1 MEPSSRSGRV
11 PFVTVTSPRVR
22 APESR
27 ALRPVVLR
35 VVRAD
40 SSSADDLETVTPQ
53 QNTPDS
59 SSNTTPKSTAEL
71 AIVPVADDEDADQAA
86 TTERDPEA
94 GRAATSNGTPR
105 RTSDRPRKRTA
116 ESVPATRPLTVVRG
130 GDPDDVASLPVRT
143 DRPRATHARR
153 TAQTSKNEEFTA
165 FMREAKDPLHRMAFL
180 LSGDAHRAE
189 ELTQQTFERCYRHW
203 HKARQGD
210 PLVYARRVLANL
222 RIDAW
227 RRTRR
232 EVLTG
237 PDELPPED
245 TRAARPSTRTPTRTV
260 DDRDTVVR
268 ALLRLPLKQRRVVV
282 LRHLLDLSESEVS
295 TELGIPLGTVKS
307 TASRGLAHLRAILD
321 LDSLGGTR

>member
-1 MEPSSRSGRV
+1 MI
-11 PFVTVTSPRVR
+11 
-22 APESR
+22 
-27 ALRPVVLR
+27 LRL
-35 VVRAD
+35 VRAD
-40 SSSADDLETVTPQ
+40 SSSADDLETVTTQ
-53 QNTPDS
+53 QNTPDTPTT
-59 SSNTTPKSTAEL
+59 TTPTAT
-71 AIVPVADDEDADQAA
+71 PTAA
-86 TTERDPEA
+86 PA
-94 GRAATSNGTPR
+94 
-105 RTSDRPRKRTA
+105 
-116 ESVPATRPLTVVRG
+116 PATRPLTVVRG
-130 GDPDDVASLPVRT
+130 GATGIDDVPSLPVRT
-143 DRPRATHARR
+143 DRPTATHARR
-153 TAQTSKNEEFTA
+153 NAQISKNEEFTA

-237 PDELPPED
+237 PDELPQD
-245 TRAARPSTRTPTRTV
+245 DVRVARAAARMPTRTV
-260 DDRDTVVR
+260 DDRDAVVR

-295 TELGIPLGTVKS
+295 SELGIPLGTVKS

-321 LDSLGGTR
+321 IDALGGTR

>member
-1 MEPSSRSGRV
+1 MEPSPSLARV
-11 PFVTVTSPRVR
+11 PFVTVTSPRAL

-27 ALRPVVLR
+27 VPKPVTLH

-40 SSSADDLETVTPQ
+40 SSSADDLETVTTE

-59 SSNTTPKSTAEL
+59 LSTTTPA
-71 AIVPVADDEDADQAA
+71 PVS
-86 TTERDPEA
+86 
-94 GRAATSNGTPR
+94 GGTPVK
-105 RTSDRPRKRTA
+105 TDTVKTDTA
-116 ESVPATRPLTVVRG
+116 PATRPLTVVRG
-130 GDPDDVASLPVRT
+130 GAADVDDVASLPVRT
-143 DRPRATHARR
+143 DRPTATHARR
-153 TAQTSKNEEFTA
+153 NAQISKNEEFTA
-165 FMREAKDPLHRMAFL
+165 FMREARDPLHRMAFL

-203 HKARQGD
+203 HKARAGD

-237 PDELPPED
+237 PDDLPQD
-245 TRAARPSTRTPTRTV
+245 DVRVARAAARMPTRTV
-260 DDRDTVVR
+260 DDRDAVVR

-295 TELGIPLGTVKS
+295 SELGIPLGTVKS

-321 LDSLGGTR
+321 IDSLGGTR

>member
-1 MEPSSRSGRV
+1 MEPSPRPGRV
-11 PFVTVTSPRVR
+11 PFVTVTSPRAP

-27 ALRPVVLR
+27 VLEPVTLLRL
-35 VVRAD
+35 VRAD
-40 SSSADDLETVTPQ
+40 SSSADDLETVTTE

-59 SSNTTPKSTAEL
+59 PSTTTSATTP
-71 AIVPVADDEDADQAA
+71 DQA
-86 TTERDPEA
+86 
-94 GRAATSNGTPR
+94 
-105 RTSDRPRKRTA
+105 SDGVPA
-116 ESVPATRPLTVVRG
+116 NAHAVPATRPLTVVRG
-130 GDPDDVASLPVRT
+130 GAADADDVPSLPVRT
-143 DRPRATHARR
+143 DRPTATHARR
-153 TAQTSKNEEFTA
+153 NAQISKNEEFTA

-203 HKARQGD
+203 HKARAGD

-237 PDELPPED
+237 PDELPQD
-245 TRAARPSTRTPTRTV
+245 DVRVARAAARMPTRTV
-260 DDRDTVVR
+260 DDRDAVVR

-295 TELGIPLGTVKS
+295 SELGIPLGTVKS

-321 LDSLGGTR
+321 IDSLGGTR

>member
-1 MEPSSRSGRV
+1 M
-11 PFVTVTSPRVR
+11 
-22 APESR
+22 
-27 ALRPVVLR
+27 VLR

-40 SSSADDLETVTPQ
+40 SSSADDLETVTTQ

-59 SSNTTPKSTAEL
+59 SSTTTPK
-71 AIVPVADDEDADQAA
+71 AD
-86 TTERDPEA
+86 
-94 GRAATSNGTPR
+94 
-105 RTSDRPRKRTA
+105 
-116 ESVPATRPLTVVRG
+116 SVPTTRPLTVVRG
-130 GDPDDVASLPVRT
+130 GDQDDVTSLPVRT

-153 TAQTSKNEEFTA
+153 TAQISKNEEFTA

-237 PDELPPED
+237 PDELPQED
-245 TRAARPSTRTPTRTV
+245 TRAARAATRMPTRTV

-295 TELGIPLGTVKS
+295 SELGIPLGTVKS

>member
-1 MEPSSRSGRV
+1 MEPSARPARV
-11 PFVTVTSPRVR
+11 PFVTVTSPRTR
-22 APESR
+22 APESW
-27 ALRPVVLR
+27 APEPATLRL
-35 VVRAD
+35 VRAD
-40 SSSADDLETVTPQ
+40 SSSADDLETVTTE
-53 QNTPDS
+53 QNTPES
-59 SSNTTPKSTAEL
+59 PSATSAR
-71 AIVPVADDEDADQAA
+71 AAHQAA
-86 TTERDPEA
+86 DSDPEA
-94 GRAATSNGTPR
+94 AGP
-105 RTSDRPRKRTA
+105 
-116 ESVPATRPLTVVRG
+116 VPAPRPLRVVRG
-130 GDPDDVASLPVRT
+130 GAEDVDDVASLPVRT
-143 DRPRATHARR
+143 DRPTATHARR
-153 TAQTSKNEEFTA
+153 NAQISKNEEFTA

-203 HKARQGD
+203 HKARAGD

-237 PDELPPED
+237 PDDLPQD
-245 TRAARPSTRTPTRTV
+245 DARVARAAARMPTRTV
-260 DDRDTVVR
+260 DDRDAVVR

-295 TELGIPLGTVKS
+295 SELGIPLGTVKS

-321 LDSLGGTR
+321 LDSAGGGR

>member
-1 MEPSSRSGRV
+1 MEPSASPARV
-11 PFVTVTSPRVR
+11 PFVTVTSPRVL

-27 ALRPVVLR
+27 VPKPVTLR

-40 SSSADDLETVTPQ
+40 SSSADDLETVTTE

-59 SSNTTPKSTAEL
+59 LSMTTPDRVSGGAPVQTDTAKT
-71 AIVPVADDEDADQAA
+71 D
-86 TTERDPEA
+86 T
-94 GRAATSNGTPR
+94 
-105 RTSDRPRKRTA
+105 
-116 ESVPATRPLTVVRG
+116 VPATRPLTVVRG
-130 GDPDDVASLPVRT
+130 GATDVDDVASLPVRT
-143 DRPRATHARR
+143 DRPTATHARR
-153 TAQTSKNEEFTA
+153 NAQISKNEEFTA
-165 FMREAKDPLHRMAFL
+165 FMREARDPLHRMAFL

-203 HKARQGD
+203 HKARAGD

-237 PDELPPED
+237 PDELPQD
-245 TRAARPSTRTPTRTV
+245 DVRVARAAARMPTRTV
-260 DDRDTVVR
+260 DDRDAVVR

-295 TELGIPLGTVKS
+295 SELGIPLGTVKS

-321 LDSLGGTR
+321 IDSLGGTR

>member
-1 MEPSSRSGRV
+1 
-11 PFVTVTSPRVR
+11 
-22 APESR
+22 
-27 ALRPVVLR
+27 
-35 VVRAD
+35 
-40 SSSADDLETVTPQ
+40 
-53 QNTPDS
+53 
-59 SSNTTPKSTAEL
+59 
-71 AIVPVADDEDADQAA
+71 
-86 TTERDPEA
+86 
-94 GRAATSNGTPR
+94 
-105 RTSDRPRKRTA
+105 
-116 ESVPATRPLTVVRG
+116 
-130 GDPDDVASLPVRT
+130 
-143 DRPRATHARR
+143 
-153 TAQTSKNEEFTA
+153 
-165 FMREAKDPLHRMAFL
+165 MAFL

-237 PDELPPED
+237 PDDLPQD
-245 TRAARPSTRTPTRTV
+245 DVRVARAAARMPTRTV
-260 DDRDTVVR
+260 DDRDAVVR

-295 TELGIPLGTVKS
+295 SELGIPLGTVKS

-321 LDSLGGTR
+321 LDPAGGSR

>member
-1 MEPSSRSGRV
+1 
-11 PFVTVTSPRVR
+11 VT
-22 APESR
+22 
-27 ALRPVVLR
+27 LH

-40 SSSADDLETVTPQ
+40 SSSADDLETVTTE

-59 SSNTTPKSTAEL
+59 LSMTTPDPASGS
-71 AIVPVADDEDADQAA
+71 VPVQ
-86 TTERDPEA
+86 TH
-94 GRAATSNGTPR
+94 
-105 RTSDRPRKRTA
+105 TA
-116 ESVPATRPLTVVRG
+116 KTDTVPATRPLTVVRG
-130 GDPDDVASLPVRT
+130 GAADVDDVASLPVRT
-143 DRPRATHARR
+143 DRPTATHARR
-153 TAQTSKNEEFTA
+153 NAQISKNEEFTA
-165 FMREAKDPLHRMAFL
+165 FMREARDPLHRMAFL

-203 HKARQGD
+203 HKARAGD

-237 PDELPPED
+237 PDDLPQD
-245 TRAARPSTRTPTRTV
+245 DVRVARAAARMPTRTV
-260 DDRDTVVR
+260 DDRDAVVR

-295 TELGIPLGTVKS
+295 SELGIPLGTVKS

-321 LDSLGGTR
+321 IDSLGGTR

>member
-1 MEPSSRSGRV
+1 MEPSSRSARV
-11 PFVTVTSPRVR
+11 PFVTVTSPRVQ
-22 APESR
+22 APEFR
-27 ALRPVVLR
+27 VLEPVILR

-40 SSSADDLETVTPQ
+40 SSSADDLETVTTE

-59 SSNTTPKSTAEL
+59 LSTTTPA
-71 AIVPVADDEDADQAA
+71 
-86 TTERDPEA
+86 
-94 GRAATSNGTPR
+94 
-105 RTSDRPRKRTA
+105 
-116 ESVPATRPLTVVRG
+116 PATRPLTVVRG
-130 GDPDDVASLPVRT
+130 GAADVDDVPSLPVRT
-143 DRPRATHARR
+143 DRPTATHARR
-153 TAQTSKNEEFTA
+153 NVQDSKNEEFTA

-237 PDELPPED
+237 PEELPQD
-245 TRAARPSTRTPTRTV
+245 DVRVSRRSARMPTRTV
-260 DDRDTVVR
+260 DDRDAVVR

-295 TELGIPLGTVKS
+295 NELGIPLGTVKS

-321 LDSLGGTR
+321 LDSLGGNR

>member
-1 MEPSSRSGRV
+1 MEPSPRLARV
-11 PFVTVTSPRVR
+11 PFVTVTSPRAA

-27 ALRPVVLR
+27 VPKPVTLY

-40 SSSADDLETVTPQ
+40 SSSADDLETVTTE

-59 SSNTTPKSTAEL
+59 LSTTTSTTTPE
-71 AIVPVADDEDADQAA
+71 PVAA
-86 TTERDPEA
+86 TAPEET
-94 GRAATSNGTPR
+94 GPT
-105 RTSDRPRKRTA
+105 
-116 ESVPATRPLTVVRG
+116 PATRPLRLVRG
-130 GDPDDVASLPVRT
+130 GDTGADDVASLPVRT
-143 DRPRATHARR
+143 DRPTATHARR
-153 TAQTSKNEEFTA
+153 NAQISKNEEFTV

-203 HKARQGD
+203 HKARAGD

-237 PDELPPED
+237 PDELPQD
-245 TRAARPSTRTPTRTV
+245 DVRVARAAARMPTRTV
-260 DDRDTVVR
+260 DDRDAVVR

-295 TELGIPLGTVKS
+295 SELGIPLGTVKS

-321 LDSLGGTR
+321 VDPLGGTR

>member
-1 MEPSSRSGRV
+1 MEPSPRSARV
-11 PFVTVTSPRVR
+11 PFVTVTSPCVR

-27 ALRPVVLR
+27 VPKPVVLR

-40 SSSADDLETVTPQ
+40 SSSADDLETVTTE

-59 SSNTTPKSTAEL
+59 PSTTTPKPAAEL
-71 AIVPVADDEDADQAA
+71 AIVPVADDVDVESAA
-86 TTERDPEA
+86 PTERKRRKTEA
-94 GRAATSNGTPR
+94 EP
-105 RTSDRPRKRTA
+105 
-116 ESVPATRPLTVVRG
+116 VPATRPLTVVRG
-130 GDPDDVASLPVRT
+130 GTADADDVPSLPVRN
-143 DRPRATHARR
+143 DRPTATHARR
-153 TAQTSKNEEFTA
+153 NAPVSKNEEFTA

-237 PDELPPED
+237 PDELPQD
-245 TRAARPSTRTPTRTV
+245 DVRISRPSARMPTRTV
-260 DDRDTVVR
+260 DDRDAVVR

-295 TELGIPLGTVKS
+295 DELGIPLGTVKS

-321 LDSLGGTR
+321 LDSQGGAR

>member
-1 MEPSSRSGRV
+1 MEPSAPPARV
-11 PFVTVTSPRVR
+11 PFVTVTSPRAR

-27 ALRPVVLR
+27 VPKPVVLR
-35 VVRAD
+35 LVRAD
-40 SSSADDLETVTPQ
+40 SSSADDLETVTTE
-53 QNTPDS
+53 QNTPDPS
-59 SSNTTPKSTAEL
+59 PINP
-71 AIVPVADDEDADQAA
+71 
-86 TTERDPEA
+86 DPA
-94 GRAATSNGTPR
+94 
-105 RTSDRPRKRTA
+105 
-116 ESVPATRPLTVVRG
+116 PATRPLTVVRG
-130 GDPDDVASLPVRT
+130 GATSADDVASLPVRT
-143 DRPRATHARR
+143 DRPTATHARR
-153 TAQTSKNEEFTA
+153 NAQISKNEEFTA

-203 HKARQGD
+203 HKARAGD

-237 PDELPPED
+237 PDDLPQD
-245 TRAARPSTRTPTRTV
+245 DVRVARAAARMPTRTV
-260 DDRDTVVR
+260 DDRDAVVR

-282 LRHLLDLSESEVS
+282 LRHLLDLTESEVS
-295 TELGIPLGTVKS
+295 SELGIPLGTVKS

-321 LDSLGGTR
+321 TDAPGGTR

>member
-1 MEPSSRSGRV
+1 MEPSPRPGRV
-11 PFVTVTSPRVR
+11 PFVTVTSPRAL

-27 ALRPVVLR
+27 VPKPATLR

-40 SSSADDLETVTPQ
+40 SSSADDLETVTTE

-59 SSNTTPKSTAEL
+59 LPTTTPATPPA
-71 AIVPVADDEDADQAA
+71 PDAD
-86 TTERDPEA
+86 R
-94 GRAATSNGTPR
+94 RRLGT
-105 RTSDRPRKRTA
+105 
-116 ESVPATRPLTVVRG
+116 VPATRPLRVVRG
-130 GDPDDVASLPVRT
+130 GSGGADDVTSLPVRT
-143 DRPRATHARR
+143 DRPMATHARR
-153 TAQTSKNEEFTA
+153 NAQISKNEEFTA

-210 PLVYARRVLANL
+210 PLIYARRVLANL

-237 PDELPPED
+237 PDDLPQD
-245 TRAARPSTRTPTRTV
+245 DARVARAAARMPTRTV
-260 DDRDTVVR
+260 DDRDAVVR

-295 TELGIPLGTVKS
+295 SELGIPLGTVKS

-321 LDSLGGTR
+321 ADPLGGTR

>member
-1 MEPSSRSGRV
+1 MEPSPRPARV
-11 PFVTVTSPRVR
+11 PFVTVTSPRVL
-22 APESR
+22 APEPR
-27 ALRPVVLR
+27 VHQPVVLR

-40 SSSADDLETVTPQ
+40 SSSADDLETVTTE

-59 SSNTTPKSTAEL
+59 LSTTTPESAADLT
-71 AIVPVADDEDADQAA
+71 IVPVADDVDAEPAA
-86 TTERDPEA
+86 TTERGTED
-94 GRAATSNGTPR
+94 RSAAAPDGTPR
-105 RTSDRPRKRTA
+105 KT
-116 ESVPATRPLTVVRG
+116 ESVPATRPLTMVRG
-130 GDPDDVASLPVRT
+130 GATGADDVASLPVRT
-143 DRPRATHARR
+143 DRPKATHARR
-153 TAQTSKNEEFTA
+153 NAQISKNEEFTV

-237 PDELPPED
+237 PDELPQD
-245 TRAARPSTRTPTRTV
+245 DVRVARAAARMPTRTV
-260 DDRDTVVR
+260 DDRDAVVR

-295 TELGIPLGTVKS
+295 SELGIPLGTVKS

-321 LDSLGGTR
+321 IDSLGGTR

>member
-1 MEPSSRSGRV
+1 MEPSPRLARV
-11 PFVTVTSPRVR
+11 PFVTVTSPRAP

-27 ALRPVVLR
+27 VPKPVTLY

-40 SSSADDLETVTPQ
+40 SSSADDLETVTTE

-59 SSNTTPKSTAEL
+59 LSTTTSEPAPGG
-71 AIVPVADDEDADQAA
+71 VPEKI
-86 TTERDPEA
+86 DP
-94 GRAATSNGTPR
+94 
-105 RTSDRPRKRTA
+105 
-116 ESVPATRPLTVVRG
+116 VPATRPFRLVRG
-130 GDPDDVASLPVRT
+130 GSAGADDVASLPVRT
-143 DRPRATHARR
+143 DQPTATHARR
-153 TAQTSKNEEFTA
+153 NAQISKNEEFTV

-203 HKARQGD
+203 HKARAGD

-237 PDELPPED
+237 PDDLPQD
-245 TRAARPSTRTPTRTV
+245 DARVARAAARMPTRSV
-260 DDRDTVVR
+260 DDRDAVVR

-295 TELGIPLGTVKS
+295 SELGIPLGTVKS

-321 LDSLGGTR
+321 VDPLGGTR

>member
-1 MEPSSRSGRV
+1 MEPSPSPARV
-11 PFVTVTSPRVR
+11 PFVTVTSPRAL
-22 APESR
+22 APESW
-27 ALRPVVLR
+27 APEPVTLH

-40 SSSADDLETVTPQ
+40 SSSADDLETVTTE
-53 QNTPDS
+53 QNTPDPLS
-59 SSNTTPKSTAEL
+59 TTTPD
-71 AIVPVADDEDADQAA
+71 PVSGG
-86 TTERDPEA
+86 TTVKTD
-94 GRAATSNGTPR
+94 T
-105 RTSDRPRKRTA
+105 
-116 ESVPATRPLTVVRG
+116 VPATRPLTVVRG
-130 GDPDDVASLPVRT
+130 GAADVDDVASLPVRT
-143 DRPRATHARR
+143 DRPTATHARR
-153 TAQTSKNEEFTA
+153 NAQISKNEEFTA
-165 FMREAKDPLHRMAFL
+165 FMREARDSLHRMAFL

-203 HKARQGD
+203 HKARAGD

-237 PDELPPED
+237 PDDLPQD
-245 TRAARPSTRTPTRTV
+245 DVRVARAAARMPTRTV
-260 DDRDTVVR
+260 DDRDAVVR

-295 TELGIPLGTVKS
+295 SELGIPLGTVKS

-321 LDSLGGTR
+321 IDSLGGTR

>member
-1 MEPSSRSGRV
+1 M
-11 PFVTVTSPRVR
+11 
-22 APESR
+22 
-27 ALRPVVLR
+27 
-35 VVRAD
+35 
-40 SSSADDLETVTPQ
+40 
-53 QNTPDS
+53 
-59 SSNTTPKSTAEL
+59 
-71 AIVPVADDEDADQAA
+71 
-86 TTERDPEA
+86 
-94 GRAATSNGTPR
+94 
-105 RTSDRPRKRTA
+105 
-116 ESVPATRPLTVVRG
+116 VRG
-130 GDPDDVASLPVRT
+130 GAADIDDVPSLPVRT
-143 DRPRATHARR
+143 DRPTATHARR
-153 TAQTSKNEEFTA
+153 NAQASKNEEFTA

-237 PDELPPED
+237 PEELPQD
-245 TRAARPSTRTPTRTV
+245 DVRVSRQSARMPTRTV
-260 DDRDTVVR
+260 DDRDAVVR

-295 TELGIPLGTVKS
+295 NELGIPLGTVKS

-321 LDSLGGTR
+321 LDSLGGNR

>member
-1 MEPSSRSGRV
+1 MEPSPRLARV
-11 PFVTVTSPRVR
+11 PFVTVTSPRAP

-27 ALRPVVLR
+27 VPEPVTLY

-40 SSSADDLETVTPQ
+40 SSSADDLENVTTE

-59 SSNTTPKSTAEL
+59 LSTTTTPEPESDSAPAQT
-71 AIVPVADDEDADQAA
+71 
-86 TTERDPEA
+86 DP
-94 GRAATSNGTPR
+94 
-105 RTSDRPRKRTA
+105 
-116 ESVPATRPLTVVRG
+116 VPATRSLRLVRG
-130 GDPDDVASLPVRT
+130 GSAAADDVTSLPVRT
-143 DRPRATHARR
+143 DRPTATHARR
-153 TAQTSKNEEFTA
+153 NAQISKNEEFTA
-165 FMREAKDPLHRMAFL
+165 FMREARDPLHRMAFL

-210 PLVYARRVLANL
+210 PLIYARRVLANL

-237 PDELPPED
+237 PDDLPQD
-245 TRAARPSTRTPTRTV
+245 DARVARAAARMPTRTV
-260 DDRDTVVR
+260 DDRDAVVR

-295 TELGIPLGTVKS
+295 SELGIPLGTVKS

-321 LDSLGGTR
+321 ADPLGGTR

>member
-1 MEPSSRSGRV
+1 M
-11 PFVTVTSPRVR
+11 
-22 APESR
+22 
-27 ALRPVVLR
+27 VLR

-40 SSSADDLETVTPQ
+40 SSSADDLETVTTQ

-59 SSNTTPKSTAEL
+59 SSTSTPRSAAEL
-71 AIVPVADDEDADQAA
+71 AIVPVADDGDADPAA
-86 TTERDPEA
+86 TTERDPEP
-94 GRAATSNGTPR
+94 GSAATSNGTLG
-105 RTSDRPRKRTA
+105 RTKDRPRKGSA
-116 ESVPATRPLTVVRG
+116 EPVPATRPLTVVRG
-130 GDPDDVASLPVRT
+130 GSGEPDDVPSLPVRT

-153 TAQTSKNEEFTA
+153 NAQISKNEEFTA

-237 PDELPPED
+237 PDELPQD
-245 TRAARPSTRTPTRTV
+245 DVRVARASSRMPTRTV

>member
-1 MEPSSRSGRV
+1 MEPSASPARV
-11 PFVTVTSPRVR
+11 PFVTVTSPRAL

-27 ALRPVVLR
+27 VPKPVTLR

-40 SSSADDLETVTPQ
+40 SSSADDLETVTTE

-59 SSNTTPKSTAEL
+59 LSTTTPA
-71 AIVPVADDEDADQAA
+71 PVS
-86 TTERDPEA
+86 
-94 GRAATSNGTPR
+94 GGTPVK
-105 RTSDRPRKRTA
+105 THT
-116 ESVPATRPLTVVRG
+116 VPATRPLTVVRG
-130 GDPDDVASLPVRT
+130 GAAGADDVASLPVRT
-143 DRPRATHARR
+143 DRPTATHARR
-153 TAQTSKNEEFTA
+153 NAQISKNEEFTA

-203 HKARQGD
+203 HKARAGD

-237 PDELPPED
+237 PDDLPQD
-245 TRAARPSTRTPTRTV
+245 DVRVARAAARMPTRTV
-260 DDRDTVVR
+260 DDRDAVVR

-295 TELGIPLGTVKS
+295 SELGIPLGTVKS

-321 LDSLGGTR
+321 IDSLGGTR

>member
-1 MEPSSRSGRV
+1 MEPSPLPARV
-11 PFVTVTSPRVR
+11 PFVTVTSPRAL

-27 ALRPVVLR
+27 VPKPVTLR

-40 SSSADDLETVTPQ
+40 SSSADDLENVTTE

-59 SSNTTPKSTAEL
+59 LSTTTP
-71 AIVPVADDEDADQAA
+71 VPVSDGVAA
-86 TTERDPEA
+86 
-94 GRAATSNGTPR
+94 
-105 RTSDRPRKRTA
+105 KA
-116 ESVPATRPLTVVRG
+116 ETVPATRPLTVVRG
-130 GDPDDVASLPVRT
+130 GAADADDVTSLPVRT
-143 DRPRATHARR
+143 DRPTATHARR
-153 TAQTSKNEEFTA
+153 NAQISKNEEFTA

-203 HKARQGD
+203 HKARAGD

-237 PDELPPED
+237 PDELPQD
-245 TRAARPSTRTPTRTV
+245 DVRVARAAARMPTRTV
-260 DDRDTVVR
+260 DDRDAVVR

-295 TELGIPLGTVKS
+295 SELGIPLGTVKS

-321 LDSLGGTR
+321 IDSLGGTR